1 MTTPLIILS
10 SLSFFLFF
18 TFPNFNPLSYDGW
31 FMTLVKSKDSLVP
44 GYLNPTAYQIK
55 EEIGQA
61 HNLALFLSLSVAA
74 LGIGF
79 AFLIY
84 YSKLISAD
92 SIYRRLKVLHNLSFN
107 KFFIDEILKKYLIDP
122 FLKIS
127 KYIAIFDW
135 DVYDK
140 YFINGFGRI
149 TENFSKTVGNLW
161 DYKFLDQ
168 KIIDGFGR
176 ITKFSGS
183 KLRLIQSGKIQNYL
197 ILVLVGIIILYVFQA
212 I

>member
-1 MTTPLIILS
+1 MS
-10 SLSFFLFF
+10 MKRKNDKNLSF
-18 TFPNFNPLSYDGW
+18 
-31 FMTLVKSKDSLVP
+31 
-44 GYLNPTAYQIK
+44 
-55 EEIGQA
+55 
-61 HNLALFLSLSVAA
+61 
-74 LGIGF
+74 
-79 AFLIY
+79 Y

-140 YFINGFGRI
+140 YFIYGFGRI